1 MQIPV
6 LKKIIAKLNL
16 VHILV
21 KIWEIIYAFA
31 EGDFLRLVFKLK
43 SGLEISK

>member
-21 KIWEIIYAFA
+21 KIWEIIYVFA
-31 EGDFLRLVFKLK
+31 EGGGTFYDWFL
-43 SGLEISK
+43 S